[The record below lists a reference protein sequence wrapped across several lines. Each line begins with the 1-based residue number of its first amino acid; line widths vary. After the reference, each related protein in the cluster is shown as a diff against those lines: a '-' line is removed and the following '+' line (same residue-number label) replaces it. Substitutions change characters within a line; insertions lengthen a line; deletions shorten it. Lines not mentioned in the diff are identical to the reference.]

1 MIQVTFDKQFYNIT
15 QGRDAPDPRIIDADN
30 VCLHEGWATF
40 EKYVPVEGEKWKD
53 SLFVEAIRLEA
64 IESMVRVDP

>member
-1 MIQVTFDKQFYNIT
+1 MIKVTFRSYTDNHGVYIGKE
-15 QGRDAPDPRIIDADN
+15 APRAIDADN

>member
-1 MIQVTFDKQFYNIT
+1 MIKVTFRPVYFKHVTSPQE
-15 QGRDAPDPRIIDADN
+15 PRTIDADN
-30 VCLHEGWATF
+30 VSLHEGWATF